1 MYCNSCGKQNPDDSK
16 FCSNCGKPTRGNPVE
31 LSTTAHKS
39 VIREVKINFKLPN
52 GSYPSASQY
61 YKMFSNWQS
70 EWEWN
75 PSHIE
80 LKTMREILIKT
91 INKWI
96 ESGWELIDTIDD
108 DLLLKD
114 HYKDETPMSKLG
126 SFLRTNWDYTYKQT
140 WTYYGARFHIKSTP
154 EVEQIP
160 ENTTISINGSDL
172 DPAIFGINELSVTGS
187 TIDDEAQHDVGT
199 ARILHDFLYLNL
211 SCSKCGFK
219 GFAQNTSICPNCNR
233 KFV

>member
-16 FCSNCGKPTRGNPVE
+16 FCSNCGKPTRGDTVGYI
-31 LSTTAHKS
+31 TTAHKS

-61 YKMFSNWQS
+61 YKIFSNWQS

-75 PSHIE
+75 SSHIE
-80 LKTMREILIKT
+80 LKTLREILIKT

-96 ESGWELIDTIDD
+96 ENGWELIDTIDD

-114 HYKDETPMSKLG
+114 YYKDETPMSKIG

-140 WTYYGARFHIKSTP
+140 WTYYGARFHVKSTP
-154 EVEQIP
+154 SVNKIP
-160 ENTTISINGSDL
+160 ENTIINISGADI
-172 DPAIFGINELSVTGS
+172 DPVIFG
-187 TIDDEAQHDVGT
+187 DDESSTTLDKDSENAFECIRCGKVVSTDVT
-199 ARILHDFLYLNL
+199 I
-211 SCSKCGFK
+211 CPKCGLDFYPDS
-219 GFAQNTSICPNCNR
+219 TR
-233 KFV
+233 DRR